1 MCGLLFLDIERP
13 HGSLVSEILSLG
25 FISEEVE
32 KEFYAVPKRVDKIDS
47 YLTHHIHNIYLKKK
61 ELYLIKKNKVKK
73 MYGGK
78 EVEEEIRKD
87 VKKTTTDERHIIEE
101 IIEALNQSKH
111 SQKFICVHGKD
122 HLTIMGAIY
131 RACDEE
137 LQERF
142 FTKCSG
148 FLDTTI
154 FWKNIISP
162 ESSKLEKLKCDPS
175 YTSKEIKDLPM
186 HGALSDAKALMLLTT
201 EPDIY
206 PKFLKW
212 IKDLSEKELEVGLIK
227 PETAWADLEK
237 DFIYS
242 QKAKRMEQYDK
253 WLYP

>member
-61 ELYLIKKNKVKK
+61 ELYLIEKKNKLKK

-78 EVEEEIRKD
+78 EVEEEIKKH
-87 VKKTTTDERHIIEE
+87 VKKTTTDERIILEE

-111 SQKFICVHGKD
+111 SQKFICAHGRD

-142 FTKCSG
+142 FAKCSG

-154 FWKNIISP
+154 FWTNIISP
-162 ESSKLEKLKCDPS
+162 ESSKLEKNQLDI
-175 YTSKEIKDLPM
+175 SKETIDI
-186 HGALSDAKALMLLTT
+186 HDIIDDAMNHVSLLIQLYIFVLLMLCPLMN
-201 EPDIY
+201 D
-206 PKFLKW
+206 
-212 IKDLSEKELEVGLIK
+212 SSSLETFQGMLLI
-227 PETAWADLEK
+227 L
-237 DFIYS
+237 
-242 QKAKRMEQYDK
+242 
-253 WLYP
+253 LY